1 MNAGSKIGRRCQ
13 ILGLMALTTML
24 VGCGP
29 SIMSQ
34 AQQKSPDGK
43 LVAIARSQLVG
54 PGFGQD
60 VPETIVE
67 IRGPNYQETPKTILL
82 LTHEYPTIPISLK
95 WLSPTQL
102 SVVYSR
108 NKGPGDHVVVVF
120 QAVRWGDV
128 DITAMDLSGTPE
140 GR

>member
-1 MNAGSKIGRRCQ
+1 MEAGPKIGWRCQ
-13 ILGLMALTTML
+13 ILGLLAVTTTL

-29 SIMSQ
+29 TIMSQ
-34 AQQKSPDGK
+34 TQQKSPDGK
-43 LVAIARSQLVG
+43 LVAISRSQLIG

-67 IRGPNYQETPKTILL
+67 IRGPNYRETPKIILL
-82 LTHEYPTIPISLK
+82 LTHEYPTIPVSLR

-102 SVVYSR
+102 SIVYSG

-120 QAVRWGDV
+120 QAIRWGDV
-128 DITAMDLSGTPE
+128 DITASQSRE
-140 GR
+140 